1 MDKHRN
7 NTTQWIMI
15 LIILLGTVYNAVI
28 SRTILKN
35 DVKHIAEDITEVK
48 QQVTGLTTI
57 LLEHFMKD

>member
-1 MDKHRN
+1 MGERR

-15 LIILLGTVYNAVI
+15 MIILAGTIYNAVV

-48 QQVTGLTTI
+48 RQVTGLTTI

>member
-1 MDKHRN
+1 MGERR

-15 LIILLGTVYNAVI
+15 MIILAGTIYNAVV

-48 QQVTGLTTI
+48 QQMTGLTTI

>member
-1 MDKHRN
+1 MRDR

-15 LIILLGTVYNAVI
+15 MIILAGTIYNAVV

-48 QQVTGLTTI
+48 RQVTGLTTI